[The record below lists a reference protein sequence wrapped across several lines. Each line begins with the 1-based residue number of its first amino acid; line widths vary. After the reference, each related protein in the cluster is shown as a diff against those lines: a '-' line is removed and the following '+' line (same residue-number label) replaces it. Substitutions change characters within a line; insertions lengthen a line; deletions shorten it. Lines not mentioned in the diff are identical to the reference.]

1 MKKNTMIVERGERKE
16 VGGQGL
22 CKSILNLRMNF
33 AFESREILRTEQ
45 CYWKGLWERW
55 FFFFCSFFFLVALLY
70 LPLILLVVKNLSI
83 SL

>member
-45 CYWKGLWERW
+45 CYWKGYERGGFS
-55 FFFFCSFFFLVALLY
+55 FFALFFFLVALLY
-70 LPLILLVVKNLSI
+70 LPLILLVVKNLFI